1 MRQARVTVST
11 TIALWLMSPYGAS
24 YALDPVATLNASDA
38 ASGFGEGFGKS
49 VAISGDWIAVGAP
62 VDQRATE
69 RGAVYMFRRDGARWV
84 FHQKL
89 RGFHTDWA
97 RFGRAVAMDGNRL
110 VIGAPGERRA
120 YLYEPDD
127 QRTPEDLSDDFWD
140 AVAIMHPF
148 PSEFGSFGISV
159 DIKDEL
165 IVIAMPSTTLPP
177 LEHQVGR
184 VYVFRHDGIEWL
196 PDGRL
201 RGDDTE
207 ADDLFASSVALS
219 AGTVVV
225 GAPFDDDAG
234 EESGSVYVFRRDHG
248 EWTQAAK
255 LFAPNPGSPRA
266 FGASVAGV
274 DKVLVVTPHVFRL
287 HVLDWL
293 YEATLLPSNKSGV
306 LTSGGP
312 VAVSQGAVLIVSYLF
327 RRTNGQWQQ
336 SNKLTETPSG
346 FLRSSVSLDGDYA
359 VSGGFHIAFVHR
371 TCDGC
376 GTLREFAT
384 VQNCMYADAAQSAS
398 CSALDFSGDGKI
410 DLADYS
416 DFLILLVG
424 P

>member
-1 MRQARVTVST
+1 MRQALLTVSRT
-11 TIALWLMSPYGAS
+11 LALWLMLPYGAS
-24 YALDPVATLNASDA
+24 YALDPVATLSASDA
-38 ASGFGEGFGKS
+38 ASGFGEGFGTS

-62 VDQRATE
+62 VDQRTTK

-89 RGFHTDWA
+89 HGFPSDLA
-97 RFGRAVAMDGNRL
+97 RFGTAVAMDGDRL

-127 QRTPEDLSDDFWD
+127 RRTPEDLADDFWD
-140 AVAIMHPF
+140 VVAIMHPF
-148 PSEFGSFGISV
+148 PSEFGSFGTSV
-159 DIKDEL
+159 DIKDDL

-177 LEHQVGR
+177 QEHQVGR

-234 EESGSVYVFRRDHG
+234 EESGSAYVFRRDHG

-255 LFAPNPGSPRA
+255 LLAPDGAPFGGFGGSI
-266 FGASVAGV
+266 AGQ
-274 DKVLVVTPHVFRL
+274 DSILVVSPHAFHL
-287 HVLDWL
+287 NGLEWL
-293 YEATLLPSNKSGV
+293 YEATLLPEDGSG
-306 LTSGGP
+306 LGAAGGR
-312 VAVSQGAVLIVSYLF
+312 VAVSQGEVLIGSYLF

-336 SNKLTETPSG
+336 TNRLTVTPSG
-346 FLRSSVSLDGDYA
+346 FFRSSVSLDGDYA
-359 VSGGFHIAFVHR
+359 VSGIFTIAFVHR
-371 TCDGC
+371 ICDGC

-384 VQNCMYADAAQSAS
+384 M
-398 CSALDFSGDGKI
+398 
-410 DLADYS
+410 
-416 DFLILLVG
+416 
-424 P
+424 